1 MNSPELLSPAGSL
14 KAMRYAFAYGADA
27 VYAGQPRY
35 SLRVRNNEFNDID
48 KLASAVDEAHA
59 HGKQFFIASN
69 VSPHNDKLK
78 YYLRDMEPVV
88 AMKPD
93 AIIMADPGLIMMV
106 RERWPD
112 LPIHLS
118 VQSNAV
124 NWATVKF
131 WQRLGLTRIIL
142 SRELSLE
149 EVKEIREQC
158 PDIELEVFIHG
169 ALCIAYSGRCLL
181 SGYITHRDSNQ
192 GACTNTCRWKYQA
205 HEANEDANGDIVA
218 AHDPRADSR
227 EQLFLLQE
235 ETRPGDLM
243 PAFEDEHGT
252 YIMNSKDL
260 RAIQH
265 VKSLVEIGIDCLKIE
280 GRTKSPYYVARTAQT
295 YRRAINDAI
304 AGRDFDMSLMNEL
317 EKLASRGYTEGFYR
331 RHPPAE
337 FQNYEKGVSR
347 GDYQQFV
354 GEVLEVDKVSNE
366 LLISV
371 NNRFEQGDKIELMTP
386 RGNWDFTLSQII
398 NKRGEQISVAP
409 GSGHVV
415 RIPTPVGAIIDD
427 CDYAMLARYLP
438 QAVRQSVV
446 RS

>member
-1 MNSPELLSPAGSL
+1 MKSPELLSPAGSL

-48 KLASAVDEAHA
+48 KLAAAVDEAHA
-59 HGKQFFIASN
+59 NGKQFFVASN

-131 WQRLGLTRIIL
+131 WQKLGLTRIIL

-149 EVKEIREQC
+149 EVKEIRQQC
-158 PDIELEVFIHG
+158 PDIELEVFVHG

-205 HEANEDANGDIVA
+205 HEANEDANGDVVA
-218 AHDPRADSR
+218 LHDPKTDTS
-227 EQLFLLQE
+227 EQIFLLQE
-235 ETRPGDLM
+235 EGRPGDPM

-354 GEVLEVDKVSNE
+354 GEVLEVDNAHQE
-366 LLISV
+366 LVISV
-371 NNRFEQGDKIELMTP
+371 NNRFEQGDKLELMTP
-386 RGNWDFTLSQII
+386 NGNWDFTLQQIT
-398 NKRGEQISVAP
+398 NKRGEQVAAAP

-415 RIPTPVGAIIDD
+415 RIPIPEGANMARP
-427 CDYAMLARYLP
+427 DYAMLARYLP
-438 QAVRQSVV
+438 DYQVQRAQAG
-446 RS
+446 

>member
-1 MNSPELLSPAGSL
+1 
-14 KAMRYAFAYGADA
+14 MRYAFAYGADA

-35 SLRVRNNEFNDID
+35 SLRVRNNEFNDIE
-48 KLASAVDEAHA
+48 KLASAIEEAHS

-131 WQRLGLTRIIL
+131 WQKLGLTRIIL
-142 SRELSLE
+142 SRELSLD
-149 EVKEIREQC
+149 EVIEIREQC
-158 PDIELEVFIHG
+158 PDIELEVFVHG

-205 HEANEDANGDIVA
+205 HEADEDANGDVVA
-218 AHDPRADSR
+218 LLDPKTDIS
-227 EQLFLLQE
+227 EQIFLLQE
-235 ETRPGDLM
+235 EGRPGDLM

-354 GEVLEVDKVSNE
+354 GEVLEVDNAHRE
-366 LLISV
+366 LVISV
-371 NNRFEQGDKIELMTP
+371 NNRFEQGDKLELMTP
-386 RGNWDFTLSQII
+386 TGNCDFTLQQMT
-398 NKRGEQISVAP
+398 NKRGDQVAVAP

-415 RIPTPVGAIIDD
+415 RIPIPAGANLNS

-438 QAVRQSVV
+438 DYQAPDTKVG
-446 RS
+446 